1 MFSETME
8 DEPRQLSCELLVDAG
23 LDTCNAVPG
32 MEEKP
37 TNIFEGKTKTLFTD
51 DFPNLVK
58 MFPIR
63 TFENSI
69 CEETTLKAQ
78 MKLEESIQSWADAS
92 LLKKLGNSDCEK
104 PSGIQTCKIAYCNEL
119 KPDENEIQPMQDA
132 STKEKS
138 SMQPIT
144 VKFLI
149 NGMRAFTC
157 AFDLHTYLQEVKQT
171 LSRTFQCQPADL
183 QLIRNGIILSDRLEI
198 SELGVEPY
206 GTVEIEIKA
215 KGSLKTE
222 SMYDVPIVP
231 DVITVRVESG
241 MCIFCHH
248 VCNTS
253 FNHLTLSS

>member
-1 MFSETME
+1 ME
-8 DEPRQLSCELLVDAG
+8 DEPRQLPCELLVDAG
-23 LDTCNAVPG
+23 LDICNAVPG

-92 LLKKLGNSDCEK
+92 LLKKLSNSDCEK
-104 PSGIQTCKIAYCNEL
+104 PSGIQTCKIAHCNEL

-157 AFDLHTYLQEVKQT
+157 AFDLHTYMQEVKQT

-183 QLIRNGIILSDRLEI
+183 QLIRNGIILSDSLEI

-241 MCIFCHH
+241 MCIFCRH

-253 FNHLTLSS
+253 FSHLTLSS